1 LAGRRGEEYFN
12 ERHSLSLLTVP
23 RSLEQMMKQM
33 SGKNGMPDMSAL
45 QSMMGGMGGFPG
57 M

>member
-1 LAGRRGEEYFN
+1 VGSAF
-12 ERHSLSLLTVP
+12 SAWLLTCDVLLG
-23 RSLEQMMKQM
+23 SLEQMMKQM

-57 M
+57 K

>member
-1 LAGRRGEEYFN
+1 VFAWMTRC
-12 ERHSLSLLTVP
+12 HVTLLTFP